1 MNPLSSLTYYRR
13 HKRQTLLLVGIHT
26 GDRIDR
32 TVSRDWTGESWYD
45 AIPAPLELVGI
56 LEGTGSGSSIRMGF
70 VH

>member
-1 MNPLSSLTYYRR
+1 
-13 HKRQTLLLVGIHT
+13 VG
-26 GDRIDR
+26 R
-32 TVSRDWTGESWYD
+32 TWTGESWYD